1 MRRSVANVNSGTTQI
16 KNLGENMGALDIQLL
31 GEEIAEIQKVVDAA
45 EVHGARYPDG
55 FTAETYRD
63 STVLVQ

>member
-1 MRRSVANVNSGTTQI
+1 MNRGTTQI
-16 KNLGENMGALDIQLL
+16 KNWEENMGALDIQLS
-31 GEEIAEIQKVVDAA
+31 EVEIAEIRKVVDAA

-63 STVLVQ
+63 SAELIKGEN